1 MPTTVLLIDDDPV
14 FQEKAKQVLE
24 RNGFTVVL
32 ASSWVDFTK
41 AYYGAPSK
49 PDVILFD
56 VDLGSALSGDKLLAA
71 FSRGRESLP
80 SAQGTKLVLFS
91 GLPQQELETRAR
103 QCGADGVIRKDSLT
117 AKSGLSFLSQLRAIL
132 R

>member
-1 MPTTVLLIDDDPV
+1 MPHTVLLIDDDRV
-14 FQEKAKQVLE
+14 FQEHAKQILE
-24 RNGFTVVL
+24 RNGFQVVL

-71 FSRGRESLP
+71 FNKGRETLP
-80 SAQGTKLVLFS
+80 STKDTKLVLFS
-91 GLPQQELETRAR
+91 GLPAEELETRAR

-117 AKSGLSFLSQLRAIL
+117 VKSGLSFISQLRKFL
-132 R
+132 P

>member
-1 MPTTVLLIDDDPV
+1 MAHTILLIDDDRV
-14 FQEKAKQVLE
+14 FQEKVKQVLE
-24 RNGFTVVL
+24 RNGIQVVL

-49 PDVILFD
+49 PEVILFD
-56 VDLGSALSGDKLLAA
+56 VDLGSTLSGDKLLAA
-71 FSRGRESLP
+71 FNKDRETLG
-80 SAQGTKLVLFS
+80 SARDTKLVLFS
-91 GLPQQELETRAR
+91 GLPAEELEARAR

-117 AKSGLSFLSQLRAIL
+117 AKSGLSFLAQLRKYL